1 MKKFIQTIK
10 GFFAKANV
18 MLSLFL
24 AKFRK
29 PKLEVTL
36 KHIITYSDGTKKELS
51 EEEAYKETGCRVT
64 IKQVK

>member
-1 MKKFIQTIK
+1 MKNLKQLQKRLFC
-10 GFFAKANV
+10 KANV

-36 KHIITYSDGTKKELS
+36 KHIITYSDGTRKELS